1 MSGFDDAIGEP
12 DNDSAAEA
20 SKQYSNQAYEWT
32 MKHISLVTMVFLLL
46 FSVPL
51 YFVFRRGP
59 ACPYINYSGFF
70 VAVVYSMNMLQLYS
84 VISNFFCLSI
94 YLEMF
99 YYLLLV
105 IPIKQLSGYSYLST
119 LLRFILALFI
129 FFFVLLIA
137 IFGFAFAASMVYS
150 LFIK

>member
-1 MSGFDDAIGEP
+1 
-12 DNDSAAEA
+12 
-20 SKQYSNQAYEWT
+20 
-32 MKHISLVTMVFLLL
+32 
-46 FSVPL
+46 
-51 YFVFRRGP
+51 
-59 ACPYINYSGFF
+59 
-70 VAVVYSMNMLQLYS
+70 LYS

-119 LLRFILALFI
+119 LLRFLLALFI

-137 IFGFAFAASMVYS
+137 IFVGAFIASMVYS